1 MRFYL
6 VDDDINTVH
15 MLENLIEDFALG
27 SVVGKAS
34 EPQTALKE
42 MHYKEVDICIVDYL
56 MPFLDGA
63 SLVKN
68 VKRKMPEIDFIMVSQ
83 VDDSNMVGEAYT
95 NGIEFFLHKPL
106 NTIEF
111 EKVVQHVVNKRKMKQ
126 KILKIKNFLGDNN
139 TLKPT
144 INSIERSFQEIF
156 IELGINSEKGTKDL
170 LAICSALYRR
180 GHYQREWYDE
190 LLAGMSDSPK
200 TVTQR
205 MRRALAKACN
215 HLAQLGLDDYN
226 NETFSRYAYV
236 LFDAKC
242 IKDEMNAIKN
252 GSKTGGK
259 INLIHFIDSCVME
272 VKRRYEDD

>member
-27 SVVGKAS
+27 CVVGKAA
-34 EPQTALKE
+34 EPQTAIAE
-42 MHYKEVDICIVDYL
+42 MSYKQVDICIVDYL

-63 SLVKN
+63 SLVKHI
-68 VKRKMPEIDFIMVSQ
+68 KKTTPDIDFVMVSQ
-83 VDDSNMVGEAYT
+83 VDDSEMVGEAYR

-111 EKVVQHVVNKRKMKQ
+111 EKVVQHVVSKRKMKQ
-126 KILKIKNFLGDNN
+126 KILKIKDFLGDSSVPQMTAQNV
-139 TLKPT
+139 
-144 INSIERSFQEIF
+144 ERSFQELF
-156 IELGINSEKGTKDL
+156 IELGINGEKGTRDL
-170 LAICSALYRR
+170 LTICSALYKR
-180 GHYQREWYDE
+180 GRYKREWYDE
-190 LLAGMSDSPK
+190 LLSSMPDSAK

-226 NETFSRYAYV
+226 NEIFSRYAYV

-252 GSKTGGK
+252 NQKSSAK
-259 INLIHFIDSCVME
+259 INLIRFIDSAVME
-272 VKRRYEDD
+272 LKMRNEAD